1 MLRERKRNLIKN
13 LIIAIVSLLVITS
26 VNIPKVKAQ
35 SIMKVGDYVRFGN
48 YLGKPILW
56 RVINI
61 DNDGSPMLYSERILC
76 LKAFDAAE
84 SGKYED
90 DEGKSY
96 NGDEYRQKL
105 GSNNWENSNIRE
117 WLNSDEAKVN
127 YTTQPPTK
135 DAIYEGYN
143 DFSAEAGFLSNF
155 STDERS
161 AIKPI
166 IHKFILSESN
176 KDLRTGGNEKHMWN
190 ADIGD
195 CVQNFDE
202 AYYKNVTDKVYLL
215 DLKEIHDYVYNR
227 GWEYRR
233 MPTEEAIEASNYK
246 NPKTLSAERYW
257 WNWTRTPYFDNPSFV
272 RTIQRN
278 QEFDH
283 GGDVNANCS
292 GVAGGIVPA
301 INLKAAV
308 VKSGSGT
315 KGDPYIPYDGEVV
328 QNNWQDYKDEKNIS
342 SSNKSWTI
350 KFNKSLDPSIINND
364 NVFVAMDP
372 NGQNKVNN
380 LLIKVGNSED
390 EILVNYDNKE
400 LWESGKTYYLFIK
413 NNIRSSKQEN
423 LKDNMR
429 MKFNVKF

>member
-1 MLRERKRNLIKN
+1 MI
-13 LIIAIVSLLVITS
+13 
-26 VNIPKVKAQ
+26 
-35 SIMKVGDYVRFGN
+35 
-48 YLGKPILW
+48 
-56 RVINI
+56 
-61 DNDGSPMLYSERILC
+61 YSEKILC
-76 LKAFDAAE
+76 LKSFDAAE

-117 WLNSDEAKVN
+117 WLNSDEIKVN

-135 DAIYEGYN
+135 DAVYEGCN
-143 DFSAEAGFLSNF
+143 AFSTESGFLSNF
-155 STDERS
+155 SSDERS
-161 AIKPI
+161 SIKPI
-166 IHKFILSESN
+166 VHKFILSEPN
-176 KDLRTGGNEKHMWN
+176 KRLRTGGSEKHIWN

-215 DLKEIHDYVYNR
+215 DLKEIHDYVYSR

-233 MPTEEAIEASNYK
+233 MPTEEAIESSSYK
-246 NPKTLSAERYW
+246 NPKTLTTKKYW
-257 WNWTRTPYFDNPSFV
+257 WNWTRTPYSDNSSYV

-283 GGDVNANCS
+283 GGDVNSNCP

-301 INLKAAV
+301 LNLKTAV
-308 VKSGSGT
+308 AKSGSGT
-315 KGDPYIPYDGEVV
+315 EDDPYIPFSEEEG
-328 QNNWQDYKDEKNIS
+328 QANWKDYKDEKTINS
-342 SSNKSWTI
+342 VNKAWTI
-350 KFNKSLDPSIINND
+350 KFNKSLDTSIINSD
-364 NVFVAMDP
+364 NVFVAADE
-372 NGQNKVNN
+372 NGQNRINN
-380 LLIKVGNSED
+380 VLVKIGDSQD

-400 LWESGKTYYLFIK
+400 LWKSGKTYYLFIK
-413 NNIRSSKQEN
+413 NSIKSSGQKN
-423 LKDNMR
+423 LKDSIR